1 MVQSDAVMRR
11 RGGKGLYKPTATALP
26 KSGSKRKAKKI
37 PEYLEASEIGSLI
50 ELAPNE
56 TARLCMMLQ
65 WRAGLRVSE
74 AIKIRPADV
83 SLKASTPEIK
93 VRQGK
98 GKKDRLVPIHPELN
112 RALAT
117 FIGFRKLKSIDPLI
131 PNTRQRVWQWY
142 KEALKSCVAIGA
154 IPEGK
159 PCMTHTLRHSAAR
172 YWLMNDVPINVV
184 SHWLGHSNL
193 QTTLIYLQLVSDPG
207 GFMERV
213 P

>member
-1 MVQSDAVMRR
+1 MTQSQAVLRR
-11 RGGKGLYKPTATALP
+11 RGGKGLYKPDAKGLQNP
-26 KSGSKRKAKKI
+26 GSKRKPKKI
-37 PEYLEASEIGSLI
+37 PEYLEPDEIGSLL
-50 ELAPNE
+50 EFAPNQN
-56 TARLCMMLQ
+56 ARLCMMLQ

-74 AIKIRPADV
+74 AIKITPADV
-83 SLKASTPEIK
+83 SLKSATPELK

-112 RALAT
+112 GALAT
-117 FIGFRKLKSIDPLI
+117 VIGFRKIKVGDSLVPV
-131 PNTRQRVWQWY
+131 TRQIVWKWY
-142 KEALKSCVAIGA
+142 REALSRCVAIGA

-159 PCMTHTLRHSAAR
+159 PCKTHTLRHSAAR

-184 SHWLGHSNL
+184 SQWLGHANL

>member
-1 MVQSDAVMRR
+1 
-11 RGGKGLYKPTATALP
+11 
-26 KSGSKRKAKKI
+26 
-37 PEYLEASEIGSLI
+37 
-50 ELAPNE
+50 
-56 TARLCMMLQ
+56 MMLQ

-74 AIKIRPADV
+74 AINVTVADV
-83 SLKASTPEIK
+83 SLKSKTPEIK

-98 GKKDRLVPIHPELN
+98 GKKDRLVPIHAELN
-112 RALAT
+112 NALT
-117 FIGFRKLKSIDPLI
+117 TVIGFTKIPPGRPLI
-131 PNTRQRVWQWY
+131 NTTRQRVWQWY
-142 KEALKSCVAIGA
+142 KESLKRCVAAGA

-159 PCMTHTLRHSAAR
+159 PCKTHTLRHSAAR

-193 QTTLIYLQLVSDPG
+193 QTTLIYLKLVSDPG